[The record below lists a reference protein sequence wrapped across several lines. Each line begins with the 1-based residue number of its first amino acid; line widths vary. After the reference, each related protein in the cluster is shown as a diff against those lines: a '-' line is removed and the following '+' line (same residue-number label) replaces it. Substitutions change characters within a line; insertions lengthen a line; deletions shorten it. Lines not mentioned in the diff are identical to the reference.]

1 MTALSRAMG
10 QARPGR
16 SARMIAR
23 RRNHQITRP
32 SSSAP
37 SSQGSQALKLY
48 EGNSHGRAM
57 PMLLTS
63 TPPGRVIGLLDS
75 GGITD
80 STAVRSEEHT
90 SELQSRGQLVCRLL
104 L

>member
-1 MTALSRAMG
+1 MCENTEICIAMG
-10 QARPGR
+10 QTRPGR
-16 SARMIAR
+16 SARIIAR
-23 RRNHQITRP
+23 QHNHQITRP

-80 STAVRSEEHT
+80 STAVYQKMICTASGVLRSSST
-90 SELQSRGQLVCRLL
+90 
-104 L
+104 